1 MKIQPNGLYH
11 FITEM
16 PGNEEINGW
25 GPDPEPHIHFD
36 VMCTGCAGDHGVVD
50 GEYKYWNKFYP
61 EGICELIS
69 CYGGETMLALEAG
82 PEHKAQK
89 KEVVDGELRYKYDM
103 AIPAADLNFKYGRP
117 WGSGRG

>member
-1 MKIQPNGLYH
+1 MLPPDAPGL
-11 FITEM
+11 
-16 PGNEEINGW
+16 
-25 GPDPEPHIHFD
+25 D
-36 VMCTGCAGDHGVVD
+36 VQHSTAMFHHYVTVSAERMYRKCDCD
-50 GEYKYWNKFYP
+50 GRYWNKFYP